1 MLHTLLELRRA
12 LVAQP
17 SVAVCGRPVTNKKG
31 RDR

>member
-17 SVAVCGRPVTNKKG
+17 SKAVWKAPVADKK
-31 RDR
+31 RA